1 MLGARLIHGAVWEN
15 RAAGIISASGPS
27 RHSAAKQRFGRF
39 RKEADIKYLAGP
51 AGSVANDP
59 SRHFGR
65 IGAVPYK
72 RSLTAV
78 IGYGFLA

>member
-1 MLGARLIHGAVWEN
+1 MRLFAAVHES
-15 RAAGIISASGPS
+15 GIGPS
-27 RHSAAKQRFGRF
+27 HHFAAERRRGRF
-39 RKEADIKYLAGP
+39 RREADIN
-51 AGSVANDP
+51 SRHERVSTVANDP